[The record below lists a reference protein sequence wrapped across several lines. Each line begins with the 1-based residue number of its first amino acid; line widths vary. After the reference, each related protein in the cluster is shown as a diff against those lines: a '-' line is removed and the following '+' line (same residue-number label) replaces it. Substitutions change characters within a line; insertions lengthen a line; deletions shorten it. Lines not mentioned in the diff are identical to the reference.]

1 MSTDPTG
8 PTDGRL
14 VLLGSPGHTD
24 SSPTTIGAKAADLDR
39 LACAGLAV
47 PPGFVL
53 TTQVCRDYHS
63 SSGHL
68 DPDVDQLLRRGIA
81 FLERATGRRF
91 GAARRPLLLSV
102 RSGAAVSMP
111 GMLETILNVGLTD
124 ASLPGL
130 LLATGDPAFV
140 WDCYRRL
147 IQAFAETVEGLAI
160 EPFESATAQALNRQG
175 VPDLAEL
182 DVSGRR
188 ALVGQ
193 LQGIYQSMTKRPFP
207 QEPEEQLLLA
217 VEGVLR
223 SWNSERAVEY
233 RRLEGLSDLT
243 GTAVTVQTM
252 VFGNLGVASGA
263 GVAFTRNPATGEDE
277 LYVDFLL
284 NAQGEDVVA
293 GHRTI
298 PEPTQLIDAVPGLAQ
313 QLQTARH
320 RLETLFG
327 DAQDFEFT
335 LEEGRLWLL
344 QTRTAKRTP
353 LAALQIACD
362 LVQEGIIDRTTAL
375 ERLSSYDIDHI
386 TTTRLDATS
395 GTEPIGRATSAS
407 VGIASGLMML
417 DADSVFKAAAA
428 GHPVILVRE
437 HASTTDIA
445 ALAASRG
452 LLTATGARTSH
463 AAVVARQLG
472 VVCLTSC
479 TDLEIDPHNHTARFG
494 PHQLAEGDT
503 ITLDATSGNIY
514 QGALQATRQAPT
526 DLIDRVKTWR
536 SQTSSHS

>member
-1 MSTDPTG
+1 
-8 PTDGRL
+8 
-14 VLLGSPGHTD
+14 
-24 SSPTTIGAKAADLDR
+24 
-39 LACAGLAV
+39 
-47 PPGFVL
+47 
-53 TTQVCRDYHS
+53 
-63 SSGHL
+63 
-68 DPDVDQLLRRGIA
+68 
-81 FLERATGRRF
+81 
-91 GAARRPLLLSV
+91 
-102 RSGAAVSMP
+102 MP